1 MSSSTVAHLAA
12 TTDDIVS
19 QICCIGLRATKTG
32 VINCVSIW
40 TAELVPGQIDRF
52 LSRRGQLTNTLAINE
67 LNNATQ
73 DNEACTVQGGIK

>member
-1 MSSSTVAHLAA
+1 MLDWTESNQDWCH
-12 TTDDIVS
+12 
-19 QICCIGLRATKTG
+19 QLRFHMDRRTG
-32 VINCVSIW
+32 PW
-40 TAELVPGQIDRF
+40 PDRF